1 MTAGVRRRVDLELV
15 RRGLVG
21 SREDARRAVA
31 ELRVRAGGAVVEKAS
46 RLVAPGEPLFVEARA
61 APSYVSRGGDKLEAA
76 LDRFAI
82 DPSGRVCLDVGSSTG
97 GFTDCLLQRGA
108 RRVLAV
114 DVGRGQLH
122 PRLREDTR
130 VVVLERTNARRLTR
144 AELPAAPS
152 LVTVDVSFISATK
165 VTPAVRDVAVPG
177 ADVIVLVKPQFEA
190 GRREVGRGGVVRDA
204 EARVAAV
211 DRVLHAITAQGY
223 AVLDTMESP
232 LRGAEGNVEYLVH
245 LRT

>member
-15 RRGLVG
+15 RRGLVN

-46 RLVAPGEPLFVEARA
+46 RLVAPGEPLVVDAA
-61 APSYVSRGGDKLEAA
+61 TAPSYVSRGGDKLEAA
-76 LDRFAI
+76 LDRFGI
-82 DPSGRVCLDVGSSTG
+82 DPSERVCLDVGSSTG

-122 PRLREDTR
+122 PRLREDPR

-144 AELPAAPS
+144 AELPEAPS
-152 LVTVDVSFISATK
+152 LATVDVSFISATK
-165 VTPAVRDVAVPG
+165 VTPAVRDVAVGG
-177 ADVIVLVKPQFEA
+177 ADVVVLVKPQFEA

-204 EARVAAV
+204 GVRAAALEGVLEAV
-211 DRVLHAITAQGY
+211 TAQGY
-223 AVLDTMESP
+223 AVLGTMESP
-232 LRGAEGNVEYLVH
+232 LRGAEGNVEYLAH

>member
-1 MTAGVRRRVDLELV
+1 MTSGVRRRVDLELV

-46 RLVAPGEPLFVEARA
+46 RLVAPGEPLVVDAA
-61 APSYVSRGGDKLEAA
+61 TAPSYVSRGGDKLEAA
-76 LDRFAI
+76 LDRFGI
-82 DPSGRVCLDVGSSTG
+82 DPSERVCLDVGSSTG

-122 PRLREDTR
+122 PRLREDPR

-144 AELPAAPS
+144 AELPEAPS
-152 LVTVDVSFISATK
+152 LVTVDVAFISATK
-165 VTPAVRDVAVPG
+165 VTPAVRDVAVRG
-177 ADVIVLVKPQFEA
+177 ADVVVLVKPQFEA

-204 EARVAAV
+204 AVRVAAV
-211 DRVLHAITAQGY
+211 EGVLEAVTAQGY